1 MTSVADAG
9 AATGPSPSTNSPDDP
24 LVMEAAGKCFGET
37 WVLRDVGL
45 RLPAG
50 SILGLI
56 GPSGSGKTTAVRLIN
71 GVYRPDEG
79 EVIVRGRRPAELPTA
94 ERQAIGY
101 LPQDPV
107 LFDSLSLWE
116 NLTFHASLNGVRF
129 RRKARL
135 RQLLDFVELT
145 GHERKLVRQA
155 SGGMRRRLA
164 LAATLVHDPELLL
177 LDEPTAGLDPILR
190 QRLWTHFRALSDD
203 GHTLVVTTQYVGEAA
218 DCDLVG
224 LLHNGGLLSLGE
236 PEELRREAAGG
247 DVIELE
253 TARFLTGEE
262 LEAIAAR
269 PEVRSEAEV
278 VGSRRIR
285 LVVDDGGSAL
295 AALVP
300 WLEDRDVTVTDTEE
314 VVLSY
319 DEVFVRLVEASG
331 ADATGDEEARADG

>member
-1 MTSVADAG
+1 MSAPAGAG
-9 AATGPSPSTNSPDDP
+9 AAVEPRPPVDDSGDP
-24 LVMEAAGKCFGET
+24 LVMEAAGKSFGDT
-37 WVLRDVGL
+37 WVLRDVSF

-56 GPSGSGKTTAVRLIN
+56 GPSGSGKTTAVRLVN

-79 EVIVRGRRPAELPTA
+79 EVIVRGRQPADLPTA

-101 LPQDPV
+101 LPQDTV

-116 NLTFHASLNGVRF
+116 NLNFHASLNGVRF

-135 RQLLDFVELT
+135 RELLDFVELT

-190 QRLWTHFRALSDD
+190 SRLWTHFRELSTD

-224 LLHNGGLLSLGE
+224 LLHRGGLLSIGP
-236 PEELRREAAGG
+236 PEELRREAVGG
-247 DVIELE
+247 DLIELE
-253 TARFLTGEE
+253 TDRILTGEA

-269 PEVRSEAEV
+269 PDVRTDPEV

-285 LVVDDGGSAL
+285 LVVDDGGTAL
-295 AALVP
+295 AELVP
-300 WLEDRDVTVTDTEE
+300 WLEDREVKVTDTEE
-314 VVLSY
+314 VVVSY
-319 DEVFVRLVEASG
+319 DEVFVRLVEAAGGDPEAEDG
-331 ADATGDEEARADG
+331 ADADG

>member
-1 MTSVADAG
+1 MTASAGAG
-9 AATGPSPSTNSPDDP
+9 AAVGASPSTNGPRDP
-24 LVMEAAGKCFGET
+24 LVMEGAGKCFGET
-37 WVLRDVGL
+37 WVLRDVSL
-45 RLPAG
+45 RLPRG
-50 SILGLI
+50 SILGVI
-56 GPSGSGKTTAVRLIN
+56 GPSGSGKTTAVRLVN

-79 EVIVRGRRPAELPTA
+79 EVIVRGRKPAELPTA

-116 NLTFHASLNGVRF
+116 NLNFHASLNGVRF

-164 LAATLVHDPELLL
+164 LASTLVHDPELLL

-190 QRLWTHFRALSDD
+190 HRLWTHFRELSAS

-224 LLHNGGLLSLGE
+224 LLHQGGLLSLGA
-236 PEELRREAAGG
+236 PEELRREAVGG
-247 DVIELE
+247 DLIELE
-253 TARFLTGEE
+253 TARFLGGEE
-262 LEAIAAR
+262 LDAIAAR
-269 PEVRSEAEV
+269 PDVRSEPEM

-285 LVVDDGGSAL
+285 LVVDDGGTAL
-295 AALVP
+295 AELVP

-314 VVLSY
+314 VVVSY

-331 ADATGDEEARADG
+331 AEPDADDGAGADG

>member
-1 MTSVADAG
+1 MDR
-9 AATGPSPSTNSPDDP
+9 TGKS
-24 LVMEAAGKCFGET
+24 FGDT
-37 WVLRDVGL
+37 WVLRDVSL

-56 GPSGSGKTTAVRLIN
+56 GPSGSGKTTAVRLVN

-79 EVIVRGRRPAELPTA
+79 EVTVRGRRPAELPTA

-116 NLTFHASLNGVRF
+116 NLNFHASLNGVRF

-135 RQLLDFVELT
+135 RELLEFVELT
-145 GHERKLVRQA
+145 GHERKLVRQS

-190 QRLWTHFRALSDD
+190 HRLWTHFRELSDE

-224 LLHNGGLLSLGE
+224 LLHAGGLLSLGT
-236 PEELRREAAGG
+236 PEQLRREAVGG
-247 DVIELE
+247 DLIELE
-253 TARFLTGEE
+253 TERFLPGDV
-262 LEAIAAR
+262 LEAIASR
-269 PEVRSEAEV
+269 PDVRSDVEV

-295 AALVP
+295 AELVP
-300 WLEDRDVTVTDTEE
+300 WLEDQDVTVTDTEE
-314 VVLSY
+314 VVVSY
-319 DEVFVRLVEASG
+319 DEVFVRLVQASDGEPSADDEA
-331 ADATGDEEARADG
+331 DVDE